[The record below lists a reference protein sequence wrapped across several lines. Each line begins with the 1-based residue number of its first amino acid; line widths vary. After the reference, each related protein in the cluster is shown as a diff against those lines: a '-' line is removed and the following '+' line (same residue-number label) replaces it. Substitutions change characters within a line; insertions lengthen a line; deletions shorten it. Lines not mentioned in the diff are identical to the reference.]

1 MLSFTLKHLRKSCCL
16 LLAGSLLL
24 AGCENDINEVKALSN
39 HGYNTEEATGVTSYL
54 SIGGKV
60 KAKLTAP
67 LMISTEMDTTRM
79 IFPKSLFVVFYD
91 DSTSL
96 PTSFVTAKYGVYYKR
111 LNKVKLRDSV
121 MAYTIAGD
129 TLTTSELWW
138 DQNTELIYSDSPTV
152 LKQTQTYG
160 YLPGKNGFHAKQDF
174 SEFVMLNTNNGIME
188 VDQNVG
194 GATSAAQTQ
203 PTPADSSG
211 AQATQTTSP
220 AGAPTGSPSGAGTA
234 PVNKAKDSATISGSK
249 ANTHP
254 KPSTEK

>member
-24 AGCENDINEVKALSN
+24 GGCENDINEVKALSN

-67 LMISTEMDTTRM
+67 LMISTEDDTTRM

-111 LNKVKLRDSV
+111 LSKVKLRDSV

-188 VDQNVG
+188 VDQTMG
-194 GATSAAQTQ
+194 GSTTNAGQV
-203 PTPADSSG
+203 PPPADSS
-211 AQATQTTSP
+211 AVSASV
-220 AGAPTGSPSGAGTA
+220 AGTPKVRSDKSADTAATSADKAIDKA
-234 PVNKAKDSATISGSK
+234 PKGQRTKAAK
-249 ANTHP
+249 
-254 KPSTEK
+254 

>member
-24 AGCENDINEVKALSN
+24 GGCENDINEVKALSN

-152 LKQTQTYG
+152 LQQPASDV

-174 SEFVMLNTNNGIME
+174 SELVMLTTNNGFLPFEESMGSGSMTAPGSTTA
-188 VDQNVG
+188 DSLPATPPAQAPAAADKDSTG
-194 GATSAAQTQ
+194 KLGARQGVKPVAKPNPSAA
-203 PTPADSSG
+203 
-211 AQATQTTSP
+211 
-220 AGAPTGSPSGAGTA
+220 
-234 PVNKAKDSATISGSK
+234 
-249 ANTHP
+249 HP
-254 KPSTEK
+254 K